1 MSAGA
6 ALPPSWSRAR
16 VGSVGTVVTGST
28 PSTGDRSNYGHE
40 FLFVSPGDLGR
51 TKYVTASGKM
61 LSARGFSRSRRV
73 PAGSTLF
80 VCIGST
86 IGKVGL
92 AGRALA
98 TNQQI
103 NAVVPAG
110 QVDPEF
116 LYYAVSALSPLV
128 RERAGEQAV
137 PLVNKTEFAA
147 FEIALPSLPEQRLI
161 AESLSDVDALM
172 SVIERMLAKKQA
184 IKLGMTQ
191 HLLTNSTR
199 PAGRTDPQADVRLGE
214 ISASITKGATPTTY
228 GFAWESS
235 GIPFLRSECVSER
248 GLDMRQS
255 MFISPA
261 AHHALRRSRIADG
274 DILMTITGYVGRVV
288 RLVNTGEAN
297 INQHIARVRI
307 KDGRFDPGYVYH
319 YLSQHAMREYYES
332 IVTGQAYPQISLAQV
347 RNTGVPAL
355 PHDEQRA
362 IAAALDDADGELTV
376 LRRRL
381 TKAQQVKQGMMRQ
394 LLTGRTRL
402 PAQENAVTAV

>member
-1 MSAGA
+1 MSAGET
-6 ALPPSWSRAR
+6 LPPGWSRAR
-16 VGSVGTVVTGST
+16 IDSVGTVVTGST
-28 PSTGDRSNYGHE
+28 PPTGDRSNYGQE

-51 TKYVTASGKM
+51 TKHVTASAKM

-103 NAVVPAG
+103 NSIVPTG

-137 PLVNKTEFAA
+137 PLVNKTEFAG
-147 FEIALPSLPEQRLI
+147 FEIALPALPEQRRI
-161 AESLSDVDALM
+161 AESLGDVDALM

-191 HLLTNSTR
+191 HLLTGGTHR
-199 PAGRTDPQADVRLGE
+199 TGRTDRQADVRLGE

-248 GLDMRQS
+248 GLDLRQS

-261 AHHALRRSRIADG
+261 AHHALRRSRVADG

-288 RLVNTGEAN
+288 RLTNTGEAN

-307 KDGRFDPGYVYH
+307 RDGRFDSGYVYH
-319 YLSQHAMREYYES
+319 YLSQRSIREYYES

-347 RNTGVPAL
+347 RNTGVPPL
-355 PHDEQRA
+355 PREEQQA
-362 IAAALDDADGELTV
+362 IATALDDADGELTV

-381 TKAQQVKQGMMRQ
+381 IKAQQVKQGMMQQ

-402 PAQENAVTAV
+402 PAEGAAL

>member
-6 ALPPSWSRAR
+6 ALPPGWSRAR
-16 VGSVGTVVTGST
+16 IGSVGTVVTGST
-28 PSTGDRSNYGHE
+28 PSTGDRSNYGQE

-51 TKYVTASGKM
+51 TKHVTASAKM

-103 NAVVPAG
+103 NSIVPTG

-116 LYYAVSALSPLV
+116 LYYAVSVLSPLV

-137 PLVNKTEFAA
+137 PLVNKTEFAG
-147 FEIALPSLPEQRLI
+147 FEIALPALPEQRRI
-161 AESLSDVDALM
+161 AESLGDVDALM
-172 SVIERMLAKKQA
+172 SVIERMLTKKQA
-184 IKLGMTQ
+184 IKLGMMQ
-191 HLLTNSTR
+191 HLLTGTTR
-199 PAGRTDPQADVRLGE
+199 RTEGTDRQADVRLGE

-248 GLDMRQS
+248 GLDLRQS

-261 AHHALRRSRIADG
+261 AHHALRRSRVADG

-288 RLVNTGEAN
+288 RLANTGEAN

-307 KDGRFDPGYVYH
+307 KDGRFDSGYVYH
-319 YLSQHAMREYYES
+319 YLSQHSMREYYES

-347 RNTGVPAL
+347 RTTGVPPL
-355 PHDEQRA
+355 PREEQLA

-381 TKAQQVKQGMMRQ
+381 TKAQQVKQGMMQQ

-402 PAQENAVTAV
+402 PAEETAL

>member
-6 ALPPSWSRAR
+6 ALPPGWSRAR
-16 VGSVGTVVTGST
+16 IGSVGTVVTGST
-28 PSTGDRSNYGHE
+28 PSTGDRSNYGQE

-51 TKYVTASGKM
+51 TKHVTASAKM
-61 LSARGFSRSRRV
+61 LSARGYSRSRRV

-92 AGRALA
+92 AGRDLA

-103 NAVVPAG
+103 NSIVPTG

-116 LYYAVSALSPLV
+116 LYYAVSVLSPLV

-147 FEIALPSLPEQRLI
+147 FEIALPPLPEQRRI
-161 AESLSDVDALM
+161 AESLGDVDALM

-191 HLLTNSTR
+191 HLLTGGTR
-199 PAGRTDPQADVRLGE
+199 RTGGTDPRADVRLGE

-228 GFAWESS
+228 GFAWEPS

-248 GLDMRQS
+248 GLDLRQS

-261 AHHALRRSRIADG
+261 AHHALRRSRVADG

-288 RLVNTGEAN
+288 RLANTGEAN

-307 KDGRFDPGYVYH
+307 KDGRFDSGYVYH
-319 YLSQHAMREYYES
+319 YLSQHSMREYYES

-347 RNTGVPAL
+347 RNTGVPPL
-355 PHDEQRA
+355 PREEQQA

-381 TKAQQVKQGMMRQ
+381 TKAQQVRQGMMQQ

-402 PAQENAVTAV
+402 PAEETAL

>member
-1 MSAGA
+1 MNA
-6 ALPPSWSRAR
+6 AATLPHGWSRAQI
-16 VGSVGTVVTGST
+16 GSVGTVVTGST
-28 PSTGDRSNYGHE
+28 PSTSDRSNYGHE
-40 FLFVSPGDLGR
+40 YMFVSPADLGQK
-51 TKYVTASGKM
+51 KYVSASGKM

-92 AGRALA
+92 ADRALA

-103 NAVVPAG
+103 NSIVPSS
-110 QVDPEF
+110 QVDSEF
-116 LYYAVSALSPLV
+116 LYYAVNILSSLV

-137 PLVNKTEFAA
+137 PLVNKSEFSS
-147 FEIALPSLPEQRLI
+147 FEIALPPLVEQRLI
-161 AESLSDVDALM
+161 AEGLRDVDALI
-172 SVIERMLAKKQA
+172 STIERMIAKKQA
-184 IKLGMTQ
+184 IKQGMMQ
-191 HLLTNSTR
+191 QLLTGKTCLSGCTN
-199 PAGRTDPQADVRLGE
+199 PWVNVRLGE

-235 GIPFLRSECVSER
+235 GVPFLRSECVSER

-261 AHHALRRSRIADG
+261 ANHMLRRSRIADG
-274 DILMTITGYVGRVV
+274 DILVTITGYVGRVV
-288 RLVNTGEAN
+288 RLVNVGEAN

-307 KDGRFDPGYVYH
+307 RDGRFDPGYVYH
-319 YLSQHAMREYYES
+319 YLSQHSMREYYES

-347 RNTGVPAL
+347 RNTKIPAI
-355 PHDEQRA
+355 PFDEQQA
-362 IAAALDDADGELTV
+362 IAAALDDADGEMNLI
-376 LRRRL
+376 RQRL
-381 TKAQQVKQGMMRQ
+381 AKAQHVKQGMMQQ

-402 PAQENAVTAV
+402 PVEEGAA